1 MAGLSI
7 SKAWDETKQVI
18 ARDGRLLTTI
28 ALALFV
34 LPGVISD
41 VTAPAAEPGELP
53 KFGYWTVLGALALL
67 IALIGQL
74 SVIRLAIGTRSTVGE
89 AIGHGVRRA
98 PWYFLATLIWVVPFV
113 IPLVFLISVGMA
125 AQLSGSAGASLG
137 TSVATLLLI
146 AALLFFAIRMM
157 MSSPVAST
165 ESVGPL
171 GIIRRSWDLTRGHW
185 WRLFGF
191 FLIFLIGAVVAV
203 VSARMIADIIAKLA
217 FGSVDPMTVGALL
230 VALVVQVVS
239 AGVSVLLMVMLA
251 RIYAQLAGS
260 AEASVPS
267 SGT

>member
-34 LPGVISD
+34 LPGVISE
-41 VTAPAAEPGELP
+41 VATPVAPAGTMP
-53 KFGYWTVLGALALL
+53 KFGYWSVLSALALL
-67 IALIGQL
+67 ISIAGQL
-74 SVIRLAIGTRSTVGE
+74 AVIRLAIGTRSTVGE
-89 AIGHGVRRA
+89 AIGHGVRRG
-98 PWYFLATLIWVVPFV
+98 PVYLLAMLIWILPLM
-113 IPLVFLISVGMA
+113 IPLAFLISAGMV
-125 AQLSGSAGASLG
+125 AQLNGNAGASLG
-137 TSVATLLLI
+137 TSLAVIVLVTV
-146 AALLFFAIRMM
+146 LLFFGIRMM

-165 ESVGPL
+165 ERVGPL
-171 GIIRRSWDLTRGHW
+171 EIIRRSWDLTRGQW

-191 FLIFLIGAVVAV
+191 FLIFIIGAVISIMA
-203 VSARMIADIIAKLA
+203 ARMLAEIIAKLVL
-217 FGSVDPMTVGALL
+217 GNVDPLTVGALL
-230 VALVVQVVS
+230 VALVVQIVS

-251 RIYAQLAGS
+251 RIYTQLAG